1 MILSNQIVYVAGIAF
16 IVAIIF
22 LIKRNAYKYI
32 LGLAIVMTPWQG
44 GLWIAPIRMDFMM
57 STVLYIIVF
66 IFMLIKGPKSP
77 IKKRLFIPV
86 LLPFLGILIGSLI
99 SISTAYNP
107 PIAFS
112 GPYMFVIHYFIFY
125 CIFNM
130 LQTPRD
136 IKFVLLPLVISL
148 IFQGVLALIQF
159 RFWGFKIGVIDGV
172 QSWMVWRSKG
182 TFFHANALG
191 MYLILVV
198 PLAFRLTL
206 MAFRSK
212 KRRKVQFYLFVFIL
226 GTAALFATQNRGSWI
241 GFTFAMVAMFLVELY
256 RNRTKMRKILSRL
269 IIPMGIILLIFT
281 IRYGSFFIDRLF
293 RGDAS
298 LQVRERTRMQK
309 DAIKVIKQYP
319 VFGVGIMNY
328 IHHNPAGFVH
338 NLYLLITAE
347 IGFWGLFCYLWFF
360 FIIYLQTRKAD
371 KSSNIFVK
379 NMSMGIETAILGFMI
394 SSLSSPDYLKNFQIG
409 MHVWI
414 LAGLIAGMNK
424 LSDKYNPKSVE
435 DYFSKN
441 KEVDEE
447 KKQKAIVQVK
457 KSWSSII

>member
-1 MILSNQIVYVAGIAF
+1 
-16 IVAIIF
+16 
-22 LIKRNAYKYI
+22 
-32 LGLAIVMTPWQG
+32 
-44 GLWIAPIRMDFMM
+44 
-57 STVLYIIVF
+57 
-66 IFMLIKGPKSP
+66 
-77 IKKRLFIPV
+77 
-86 LLPFLGILIGSLI
+86 
-99 SISTAYNP
+99 
-107 PIAFS
+107 
-112 GPYMFVIHYFIFY
+112 
-125 CIFNM
+125 
-130 LQTPRD
+130 
-136 IKFVLLPLVISL
+136 
-148 IFQGVLALIQF
+148 
-159 RFWGFKIGVIDGV
+159 
-172 QSWMVWRSKG
+172 
-182 TFFHANALG
+182 
-191 MYLILVV
+191 
-198 PLAFRLTL
+198 
-206 MAFRSK
+206 
-212 KRRKVQFYLFVFIL
+212 
-226 GTAALFATQNRGSWI
+226 
-241 GFTFAMVAMFLVELY
+241 
-256 RNRTKMRKILSRL
+256 MRKILSRL

-409 MHVWI
+409 MHIWI